1 MECLNC
7 DDGKTGVI
15 TTIKYAG
22 TVYRNRECCNCG
34 YRFWTE
40 EIGVIDL
47 ADIRAA
53 EAYKKMKYR
62 KKEA

>member
-7 DDGKTGVI
+7 DDGKTRVI
-15 TTIKYAG
+15 NTIKYAG
-22 TVYRNRECCNCG
+22 TVYRSRACSSCG
-34 YRFWTE
+34 HKFWTE
-40 EIGVIDL
+40 EIEVNNL

-62 KKEA
+62 KKE